1 MLVSNEL
8 AISPRSSGIC
18 PSSVG
23 QGSQIPSSIVPV
35 SCRERNKTVGR
46 GRRSLK
52 AEGERMGMRDG
63 KKDEEGGARKARRE
77 RKWNSAESRGLRD
90 PLTRHQ
96 RNFPPE

>member
-23 QGSQIPSSIVPV
+23 QGSQIPSPIVPV

-63 KKDEEGGARKARRE
+63 KKDEEGGRGRRGE
-77 RKWNSAESRGLRD
+77 KENGTVPNLGVSE
-90 PLTRHQ
+90 TH
-96 RNFPPE
+96 